1 MSKTSKL
8 QQRLATPPVLRK
20 PNISATPKA
29 ATGMFGAAEVAPKNN
44 FWDLA
49 QRSYDVS
56 MAGIQRAH
64 GQLVT
69 YLQKLNATPELK
81 SKIADEHML
90 ASNINL
96 LRRDIASHI
105 QRLNNI
111 YQRHAGKRGSTVS
124 PDDHAL
130 VIQINGLYA
139 DENEIYESTILPT
152 VGHILEQVGAAEALL
167 ELAKKGELKME
178 QDSAKD
184 VSVVTDVPVKET
196 TTA

>member
-20 PNISATPKA
+20 PVISATPKA
-29 ATGMFGAAEVAPKNN
+29 ATGMFGATEVAPKNN

-64 GQLVT
+64 GQLVS
-69 YLQKLNATPELK
+69 YLQTLSSDPALITKV
-81 SKIADEHML
+81 ADQNLL
-90 ASNINL
+90 AQNINL
-96 LRRDIASHI
+96 LKRDITSHI
-105 QRLNNI
+105 QRLEAI
-111 YQRHAGKRGSTVS
+111 HAMHAGKRGSTVS

-130 VIQINGLYA
+130 VIQINGRYA

-167 ELAKKGELKME
+167 ELERKGEITL
-178 QDSAKD
+178 QDPKATD
-184 VSVVTDVPVKET
+184 VNVVTDVPVKEA